1 MTLTE
6 FKYIVALARERHFG
20 RAAKACFV
28 SQPTLSVAVRKLE
41 DELGVTIFER
51 GMSDVSVTPIGEQI
65 VVQAKRVL
73 EETTA
78 IRQMAHK
85 GKDQLNGTLRI
96 GAIYTIAP
104 YIFSRLIPILHD
116 RAPLMP
122 LLIQENFTTRLSDL
136 LKRGE
141 LDVIV
146 VSAPFSEPGI
156 VTQEVYEEPF
166 RVALPVEHK
175 WVAKSSIS
183 ASQLAQDNLFLL
195 AAGNCFRDQVLQ
207 ASPALSRT
215 IASSSGLQ
223 KTVEG
228 SSLETIRF
236 MVASGS
242 GITVLPATAADAEEC
257 RNPLI
262 EIRPFSS
269 PAPSRR
275 VVLAWRKS
283 FYRPQAVEMVR
294 TALLDCPLPG
304 VVKLPEAEPQFG

>member
-41 DELGVTIFER
+41 DELGVTLFER

-85 GKDQLNGTLRI
+85 GKEQLNGTLRM

-104 YIFSRLIPILHD
+104 YVFPKLIPILHE

-122 LLIQENFTTRLSDL
+122 LLIQENFTSRLADQ

-141 LDVIV
+141 LDVIL

-156 VTQEVYEEPF
+156 VTQEIYEEPF

-175 WVAKSSIS
+175 WVAKASIS
-183 ASQLAQDNLFLL
+183 ASQLAQDNFFLL
-195 AAGNCFRDQVLQ
+195 SAGNCFRDQVLQ
-207 ASPALSRT
+207 ASSALSRT

-228 SSLETIRF
+228 SSLETIRY

-242 GITVLPATAADAEEC
+242 GITVLPSTAADAEEC
-257 RNPLI
+257 KNPLI

-269 PAPSRR
+269 PVPSRH
-275 VVLAWRKS
+275 VLLAWRKS
-283 FYRPQAVEMVR
+283 FYRPQAVDAVR
-294 TALLDCPLPG
+294 NALLDCPLPG
-304 VVKLPEAEPQFG
+304 VTKLPDSQPVFG

>member
-20 RAAKACFV
+20 RAARSCFV

-41 DELGVTIFER
+41 DELGVTLFER
-51 GMSDVSVTPIGEQI
+51 GMSDVSVTPIGEQV

-73 EETTA
+73 EEATA
-78 IRQMAHK
+78 IRQMVHK
-85 GKDQLNGTLRI
+85 GKEQLNGSLRI

-104 YIFSRLIPILHD
+104 YLFPRLIPVLHE

-122 LLIQENFTTRLSDL
+122 LLIQENFTNRLADL

-141 LDVIV
+141 LDVAIL
-146 VSAPFSEPGI
+146 SAPFSEPGI
-156 VTQEVYEEPF
+156 VTHEVYEEPF
-166 RVALPVEHK
+166 RVALPVNHK
-175 WVAKSSIS
+175 WVAKASIS

-207 ASPALSRT
+207 ASSALSRA
-215 IASSSGLQ
+215 IAASSGLQ

-228 SSLETIRF
+228 SSLETIRY
-236 MVASGS
+236 MVASGA
-242 GITVLPATAADAEEC
+242 GITVLPATAADAEES
-257 RNPLI
+257 RNALI
-262 EIRPFSS
+262 AIRPISS
-269 PAPSRR
+269 PVPSRR

-283 FYRPQAVEMVR
+283 FYRPQAVEAVR
-294 TALLDCPLPG
+294 QSILDCNLPG
-304 VVKLPEAEPQFG
+304 IVPLNGKIAGS

>member
-41 DELGVTIFER
+41 DELGVTLFER

-85 GKDQLNGTLRI
+85 GKEQLNGSLRI

-104 YIFSRLIPILHD
+104 YFFPKLIPILHQ

-122 LLIQENFTTRLSDL
+122 LLIQENFTNRLSDL

-141 LDVIV
+141 LDVVV
-146 VSAPFSEPGI
+146 VSSPFSEPGI

-166 RVALPVEHK
+166 RVALPANHK
-175 WVAKSSIS
+175 WVSKGSIS

-215 IASSSGLQ
+215 IASTSGLQ

-228 SSLETIRF
+228 SSLETIRY

-242 GITVLPATAADAEEC
+242 GITVLPSTAADSEES

-269 PAPSRR
+269 PVPSRR
-275 VVLAWRKS
+275 VALAWRKS
-283 FYRPQAVEMVR
+283 FYRPQAVEAVR
-294 TALLDCPLPG
+294 QAIMDCQLPG
-304 VVKLPEAEPQFG
+304 VTKLPDAAPVVL

>member
-20 RAAKACFV
+20 RAARSCFV

-41 DELGVTIFER
+41 EELGVTLFER
-51 GMSDVSVTPIGEQI
+51 GMSDVSVTPIGEQV

-73 EETTA
+73 EEATA
-78 IRQMAHK
+78 IRQMVHK
-85 GKDQLNGTLRI
+85 GKEQLNGSLRM

-104 YIFSRLIPILHD
+104 YLFPRLIPVLHE

-122 LLIQENFTTRLSDL
+122 LLIQENFTNRLADL

-141 LDVIV
+141 LDVAIL
-146 VSAPFSEPGI
+146 SAPFSESGI

-166 RVALPVEHK
+166 RVALPVNHK
-175 WVAKSSIS
+175 WVSKASIS

-207 ASPALSRT
+207 ASSALSRT
-215 IASSSGLQ
+215 IAASSGLQ

-228 SSLETIRF
+228 SSLETIRY
-236 MVASGS
+236 MVASGA
-242 GITVLPATAADAEEC
+242 GITVLPATAADAEES
-257 RNPLI
+257 RNTLI
-262 EIRPFSS
+262 AIRPFSS
-269 PAPSRR
+269 PVPSRR

-283 FYRPQAVEMVR
+283 FYRPQAVEAVR
-294 TALLDCPLPG
+294 QAILDCNPPGIIPLDG
-304 VVKLPEAEPQFG
+304 KIAGS

>member
-41 DELGVTIFER
+41 DELGVTLFER
-51 GMSDVSVTPIGEQI
+51 GMSEVSVTPMGEQI

-85 GKDQLNGTLRI
+85 GKEQLNGALRV

-104 YIFSRLIPILHD
+104 YLFPKLIPVLHEK
-116 RAPLMP
+116 APLMP
-122 LLIQENFTTRLSDL
+122 LLIQENFTNRLADL

-141 LDVIV
+141 LDVVIF
-146 VSAPFSEPGI
+146 SAPFSEPGI
-156 VTQEVYEEPF
+156 MTQEVYEEPF
-166 RVALPVEHK
+166 RVALPAGHK
-175 WVAKSSIS
+175 WASKASIS
-183 ASQLAQDNLFLL
+183 AAMLAQDNLFLL

-228 SSLETIRF
+228 SSLETIRY
-236 MVASGS
+236 MVASGA
-242 GITVLPATAADAEEC
+242 GITVLPSTAADAEESK
-257 RNPLI
+257 NALI
-262 EIRPFSS
+262 EVRPFSS
-269 PAPSRR
+269 PVPSRH
-275 VVLAWRKS
+275 VILAWRKS
-283 FYRPQAVEMVR
+283 FYRPQAVEAVR
-294 TALLDCPLPG
+294 QAILDCPLPG
-304 VVKLPEAEPQFG
+304 VTKLGESVPSVG